1 MIVKKKK
8 YRKHVLRLNINMYMT
23 DYNINTST
31 RISSTNEVVP
41 LELLSQNLKQQ

>member
-1 MIVKKKK
+1 
-8 YRKHVLRLNINMYMT
+8 MT

-41 LELLSQNLKQQ
+41 LELLSQKLKQQ